1 MNNLYFKGSLNNE
14 WVDHD
19 QFIEDNLATLEELF
33 IKAGAFVK
41 SDDADTK
48 RDLQATLAAIASF
61 YELDLVPENI
71 PLPLQDEDRKYLDP
85 WIEIMIVFGIL
96 FELKKKGLL
105 REGPKGTFELTP
117 EGKEVAKLLSDEK
130 GI

>member
-33 IKAGAFVK
+33 IKAGMFVK
-41 SDDADTK
+41 ADNADEK

-117 EGKEVAKLLSDEK
+117 EGKEIAKLLSDEK